1 MAKASIGPRL
11 MVDGEEQ
18 YRAEIKQI
26 IEQAKTLDAQMA
38 AVTASFDKNTTAEEK
53 AAKTSEILAKQTE
66 TAQKR
71 VDLLRDMVDK
81 ATAATGENSEATM
94 KWKQALYGAEEQLGK
109 MHQQSE
115 EAADSVEDV
124 GDAMEDSKEQSV
136 KLGDQVSDLAGKL
149 GIQLPDGAKKALD
162 GFDGLSAGAVAK
174 LGMITA
180 AATAVIEIVK
190 QLNQITDE
198 AATRADDLLTQSVT
212 TGLSTDMLQQ
222 IQYAAPYIDVE
233 ASVITGAMAKITQ
246 SAYTANQQFADHA
259 EKTREAAAQGK
270 EYEGALG
277 GVALAYQQ
285 LGVSV
290 TDSNGEL
297 RSNQDIFWD
306 VLEALSQVTNETERD
321 ALAQQLLGK
330 GARELAPLIQNLDEA
345 QRLYNEAREEGFV
358 MSKQDLERLGA
369 VDDAHNKLTQT
380 IEKNKNMIAVQWAPA
395 NQAAYE
401 SLAKLTDGAGKA
413 LIDSKLIEN
422 GAKLVQT
429 GLGLFDAV
437 MDLVGAG
444 AKLIDS
450 LPAWINPITQVKNA
464 MYGLAVV
471 AATVADTVNL
481 ITGIVTFDWNKAGTA
496 LGLNIDRGQMSNL
509 QQLKYSGSEYVRYN
523 AGGTDFFQGGGTWV
537 GEAGPEYVQLPRG
550 SRIYSNE
557 QSRALMAGGDTVYNI
572 TVQNV
577 EELDEI
583 IEWYQSRRIRER
595 MG

>member
-81 ATAATGENSEATM
+81 ATAATGENSEQTL

-109 MHQQSE
+109 LHQQSE
-115 EAADSVEDV
+115 ETADSVEDV
-124 GDAMEDSKEQSV
+124 GEAMEDGTDQSV

-162 GFDGLSAGAVAK
+162 GFDGLSAGAAAK
-174 LGMITA
+174 LAAITA
-180 AATAVIEIVK
+180 AATVVIETVK
-190 QLNQITDE
+190 KLQEITDE
-198 AATRADDLLTQSVT
+198 AATRADDLLTQSST

-233 ASVITGAMAKITQ
+233 ASTITDAMKKITQ

-297 RSNQDIFWD
+297 RSNQEIFWS

-330 GARELAPLIQNLDEA
+330 SARELNPLMQNLDEA
-345 QRLYNEAREEGFV
+345 QRLYNEALEEGFV
-358 MSKQDLERLGA
+358 LSKQDLERLGA

-380 IEKNKNMIAVQWAPA
+380 IEKNKNMIAEQWAPA

-401 SLAKLTDGAGKA
+401 AYTKWVDKAGTA

-422 GAKLVQT
+422 TAKLVEA
-429 GLGLFDAV
+429 GLGLVDV
-437 MDLVGAG
+437 VTDVIDVGGKLVD
-444 AKLIDS
+444 KLPIW
-450 LPAWINPITQVKNA
+450 LNPIKQVEEA
-464 MYGLAVV
+464 LYGLAVV
-471 AATVADTVNL
+471 TATVADTVNL

-496 LGLNIDRGQMSNL
+496 LGLNIDRGQKSNL
-509 QQLKYSGSEYVRYN
+509 QQLKYSGSEYVTYN
-523 AGGTDFFQGGGTWV
+523 AAGTDFFQGGGTWV

-557 QSRALMAGGDTVYNI
+557 QSRALMASGDTVYNI
-572 TVQNV
+572 TVANV

-583 IEWYQSRRIRER
+583 IEWYETRRIRER

>member
-11 MVDGEEQ
+11 QVDGEEQ

-71 VDLLRDMVDK
+71 VDLLRDMVNK
-81 ATAATGENSEATM
+81 ATAATGENSEQTL

-109 MHQQSE
+109 LHQQSE

-124 GDAMEDSKEQSV
+124 GEAMDDGKQQAGT
-136 KLGDQVSDLAGKL
+136 LGDQVSDLAGKL
-149 GIQLPDGAKKALD
+149 GLQLPDGAKKALD

-180 AATAVIEIVK
+180 AATAVIETVK
-190 QLNQITDE
+190 KLNQLTDE

-233 ASVITGAMAKITQ
+233 ASTITDAMGKVTK
-246 SAYTANQQFADHA
+246 SAYTAREQLVDYA
-259 EKTREAAAQGK
+259 EKSVKAAEQGK
-270 EYEGALG
+270 TFESELGAMAEAYDRLG
-277 GVALAYQQ
+277 L
-285 LGVSV
+285 SV
-290 TDSNGEL
+290 TDRNGEL
-297 RSNQDIFWD
+297 RSNQEIFWD

-321 ALAQQLLGK
+321 ALAQQVLGK
-330 GARELAPLIQNLDEA
+330 SARELNPLIQNLDKA
-345 QRLYNEAREEGFV
+345 QRLYNEALEEGFV
-358 MSKQDLERLGA
+358 QSEQDLERLGA

-380 IEKNKNMIAVQWAPA
+380 IERNKNMIAVQWAPA

-413 LIDSKLIEN
+413 LVDSKLIEN

-429 GLGLFDAV
+429 GAGLFTAV

-450 LPAWINPITQVKNA
+450 LPAWINPITQVNNA
-464 MYGLAVV
+464 MYGLAVT

-496 LGLNIDRGQMSNL
+496 LGWNIDRGQMSNL

-523 AGGTDFFQGGGTWV
+523 AAGTDFFQGGGTWV

-583 IEWYQSRRIRER
+583 IDWYQSRRIRER